1 MKMIFTVLAFITIIV
16 VFTII
21 LMKTT
26 EAKKIK
32 LNRENLMKQF
42 SAISKGQQLGAIET
56 QSLIN
61 GLTPLAE
68 NGDTDAQVRLGIIY
82 IGTETSLPDIPKALS
97 WFQKASDSGNPI
109 GQTAM
114 GEYYL
119 NSDVSKGVALIK
131 LAAESGYAPAQM
143 LYGDL
148 FFEGRGVDVDYR
160 KAHMWYVSAIERVPH
175 CEAILPELEHAVI
188 KKALEDKCAKASA
201 MLTGN

>member
-1 MKMIFTVLAFITIIV
+1 MIFAVLAFIVIV

-21 LMKTT
+21 QIKTT
-26 EAKKIK
+26 EAKKLK

-42 SAISKGQQLGAIET
+42 SSISQGKRLGAIEI
-56 QSLIN
+56 QSIID

-82 IGTETSLPDIPKALS
+82 IGTENSLPDIKKALY

-109 GQTAM
+109 GQTAI

-119 NSDVSKGVALIK
+119 NSDVPRGVTLIK

-160 KAHMWYVSAIERVPH
+160 KAHMWYASAIERVPH
-175 CEAILPELEHAVI
+175 CEAILPGLEHAVI
-188 KKALEDKCAKASA
+188 KKALEEKCAKASA